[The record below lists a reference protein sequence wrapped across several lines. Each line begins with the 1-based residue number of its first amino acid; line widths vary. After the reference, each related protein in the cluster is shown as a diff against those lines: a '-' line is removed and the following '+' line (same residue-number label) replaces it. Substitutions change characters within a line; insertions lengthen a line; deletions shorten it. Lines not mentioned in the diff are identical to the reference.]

1 MNDVFSNFETPRPI
15 LKTLVRVAYKNEIRS
30 SQFQRMSLVPLNDYL
45 CRPFSLQ
52 DGTALIGAA
61 TNGHL
66 DVAELLIQFGAQTEF
81 QNEVMRVKEV
91 WRLKIGMWIRGHT
104 LWLDFSVKLS
114 V

>member
-1 MNDVFSNFETPRPI
+1 MNDVFSNFATPRPI

-30 SQFQRMSLVPLNDYL
+30 SQFQHMSFVPLNGYL

-81 QNEVMRVKEV
+81 ENEVMRVKEV
-91 WRLKIGMWIRGHT
+91 WRLKLGTRI
-104 LWLDFSVKLS
+104 
-114 V
+114 